1 MTTASKQMQFIT
13 TPDNI
18 QLYLTGWLVDDARAA
33 VLLVHGVGEHSG
45 RYGHVISALNA
56 RGYSVFAYDQR
67 GHGKSGGRR
76 VWFEAPDALP
86 NDLYRVREA
95 ISDDAFGL
103 PLFVYG
109 HSMGA
114 LVALAHALDN
124 QEAFAGVIVSGSPFS
139 YDRRVPP
146 AVVAINTVLAR
157 VVPRA
162 PTVALVNPNDLSR
175 DRAVVKRYSDDPLNF
190 HGRVPARSGTNLLE
204 LLHRTRPRLP
214 ELKLPVLILHGE
226 ADSICP
232 PSGSQLVYDQV
243 ASSDKTLT
251 LYPGL
256 FHEIHNEPEQVT
268 VIRDIL
274 AWLDAQITTPPG

>member
-1 MTTASKQMQFIT
+1 MTTASKQMQYIT

-18 QLYLTGWLVDDARAA
+18 QLYLTGWLVEDARAA

-45 RYGHVISALNA
+45 RYSHVISALNV

-67 GHGKSGGRR
+67 GHGKSGGQRA
-76 VWFEAPDALP
+76 WFEAPDTLP

-103 PLFVYG
+103 PLYLYG

-124 QEAFAGVIVSGSPFS
+124 QEAFAGVILSGSPFT
-139 YDRRVPP
+139 YDTQVSS
-146 AVVAINTVLAR
+146 AVVAVSTVLAR
-157 VVPRA
+157 VVPRV
-162 PTVALVNPNDLSR
+162 PTVELVNPNDLSR

-190 HGRVPARSGTNLLE
+190 HGRVPVRSGTNLLE
-204 LLHRTRPRLP
+204 LLRRTRPRLH
-214 ELKLPVLILHGE
+214 ELVLPMLLLHGE
-226 ADSICP
+226 ADTVCP
-232 PSGSQLVYDQV
+232 PSGSQLIHDQ
-243 ASSDKTLT
+243 AAGTDKTLM

-256 FHEIHNEPEQVT
+256 FHEVHNEPEQVT

-274 AWLDAQITTPPG
+274 AWLDAHTTTPPG